1 MRTPPQPMA
10 CRIERHP
17 GEAREGHYVLAD
29 DQLVHNR
36 RKPAIDE
43 YGPGPQPAQAAD
55 GSFVAE
61 PDQRTRVAVGEFWQR
76 VPNDTA
82 LHCPGEEYRLLVCD
96 LSARREKSIRA
107 VRRTRRAVAK
117 REDVGIGCGL

>member
-1 MRTPPQPMA
+1 MA

-17 GEAREGHYVLAD
+17 SEARKGHHVIAI

-43 YGPGPQPAQAAD
+43 YGPSSQPAQAAD

-61 PDQRTRVAVGEFWQR
+61 PDQRARVAVGEFRQCA
-76 VPNDTA
+76 PSDTA
-82 LHCPGEEYRLLVCD
+82 LDCPGEEYRLLVCD

-117 REDVGIGCGL
+117 CRYPRPSGCPRS